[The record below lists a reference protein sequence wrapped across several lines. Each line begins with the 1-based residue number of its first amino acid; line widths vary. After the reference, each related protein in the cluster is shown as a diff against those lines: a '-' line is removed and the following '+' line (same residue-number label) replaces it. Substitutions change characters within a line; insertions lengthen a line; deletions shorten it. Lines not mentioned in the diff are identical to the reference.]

1 MIEDGIDDGFEW
13 PIDALEGDE
22 HARFLR
28 RRPTDKGD
36 FASHDAFASIGL
48 RSIGQGEFESDLRA
62 DGARRARIDE
72 ESALGKQWLHARD
85 ELFLRSVS

>member
-1 MIEDGIDDGFEW
+1 MIEDGIDDGFER

-48 RSIGQGEFESDLRA
+48 RSIGQGEA

-72 ESALGKQWLHARD
+72 ESALGKQGLHACD